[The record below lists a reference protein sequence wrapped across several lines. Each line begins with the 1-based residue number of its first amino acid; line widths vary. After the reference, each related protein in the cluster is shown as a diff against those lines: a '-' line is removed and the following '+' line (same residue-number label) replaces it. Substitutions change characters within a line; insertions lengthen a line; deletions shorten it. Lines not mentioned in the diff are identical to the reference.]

1 MDIDRREFIQQSSL
15 AAGSLVMPVTLSP
28 KMNAKKRM
36 VLVGTGSRGTGFWG
50 KNIINKYSDLVEF
63 VGLCDINP
71 GRVEY
76 AKSAMGVSCPT
87 FTDFDK
93 MMQEI
98 KPETVIVTTVDA
110 THHEFIVKA
119 LGYGAEVITEK
130 PMTTDEIKLAAIL
143 EAEKKANKKIT
154 VGFNY
159 RHNPHVT
166 KIKELLVKERVG
178 KLTSVDFHW
187 YLNVYHGADYFRR
200 WHAFVNKGGS
210 LWVHKAT
217 HHFDMLNWL
226 IDSDPVEVMAYGQLN
241 HYGKNNSFRGKT
253 CRTCDHKSTCK
264 FYYDINKNQ
273 EYVNMYVKNEAH
285 DNYYRDSCV
294 FRNEIDIWDKMS
306 AQIIYANGVTV
317 NYSLTTYSPYEGW
330 KLAFNGMNGRID
342 AWEDIPFMHADVD
355 QANKHAQEMN
365 QNNANK
371 PDGFEEIFVMDNFA
385 QKGETIYVPKY
396 NSGHGGGDS
405 RMQDLIFKN
414 PTNENPF
421 KIMAGSRDGAMS
433 CLIGIAARKS
443 IALNRSV
450 KIEELTNLK
459 PSANRM

>member
-1 MDIDRREFIQQSSL
+1 MNIDRREFIQQSSL
-15 AAGSLVMPVTLSP
+15 AAGSLVMPVTLNS
-28 KMNAKKRM
+28 KVNAKKRM

-98 KPETVIVTTVDA
+98 KPDTVIVTTVDA

-130 PMTTDEIKLAAIL
+130 PMTTDEIKLASIL

-187 YLNVYHGADYFRR
+187 YLNIFHGADYFRR
-200 WHAFVNKGGS
+200 WHAFVNKSGS

-443 IALNRSV
+443 IAMNRSV